1 MTLAAALAA
10 AWIGLAAGGAHALS
24 GPDHLAGVAPFAA
37 RSGRGAWR
45 VGAAWGLG
53 HAAGA
58 GAAALV
64 ALALRA
70 RVPGAEELLS
80 AWSETIVGVL
90 LCVVGAVGLSR
101 ALRARARARHAV
113 DGTHEHVS
121 AAGHERG
128 SAFGLGV
135 FHGAAGLSHLFGVLP
150 ALGLPGTALPA
161 LYLAGYAVGSLA
173 CLAVFASGVGAWSSS
188 GRATRHWNVVALAS
202 AASVVV
208 GLVWIALPH

>member
-1 MTLAAALAA
+1 MTLTAALAA

-37 RSGRGAWR
+37 QRGRGAWR
-45 VGAAWGLG
+45 VGAVWGLG

-64 ALALRA
+64 ALALRS

-101 ALRARARARHAV
+101 ALRARARARAAV
-113 DGTHEHVS
+113 EAVHEHAHARLES
-121 AAGHERG
+121 G

-150 ALGLPGTALPA
+150 ALGLPGVALPA
-161 LYLAGYAVGSLA
+161 LYLGGYAVGSLA
-173 CLAVFASGVGAWSSS
+173 CLALFASGVGAWSSS
-188 GRATRHWNVVALAS
+188 GRAARHWNVVALAS

-208 GLVWIALPH
+208 GVVWIAMPH